1 MRKQINPF
9 LAFFILIFLAFIV
22 AGYAILTSN
31 YPDSFNI
38 GNFLFKKNSPPVATT
53 TLVVSN
59 PEELKKFTSEED
71 FKMYLDKSEISY
83 NYSGSIRAMGIGN
96 GEKMTLEA
104 PSAID
109 STGAGGGA
117 TPERISQT
125 NVQVLGIDEPDIVK
139 TDGKEI
145 YYSRSSYYSGP
156 IFFGERYIV
165 PPKDAG
171 ETKVVKAFP
180 PNELG
185 LDSGIKEIGSLFI
198 DKNIL
203 IVFSNNKIFGYDVS
217 DPKSPKKKWTN
228 EIGEK
233 SYFKDARL
241 YNNKIY
247 LITQTL
253 INISK
258 PCPMEPLKSEGVA
271 LTVKC
276 DQIYH
281 PAVSFPAD
289 VTYNASVIDPV
300 SGKIE
305 KNISIVGSSYYS
317 ILYMSG
323 TGIYLTY
330 SYSGDLIEFLFNF
343 FAEKGKD
350 LVPSWFIDKLEKL
363 SSYDISDSAKQTE
376 LNIIFQKYQNSLS
389 NDEGLRI
396 ENEISNRMADY
407 YKEHKRELEK
417 TGIVKIGLT
426 DFSILAS
433 GNVPGKL
440 LNQFSLDEYNNYLR
454 VAITVGEGFWGL
466 GGIGSVRESANDIY
480 ILDKNLKITG
490 EIKDLGLEERIY
502 SARFVE
508 DKGYLVTFR
517 QIDPFFVLDLSDP
530 QKPKMSGELK
540 IPGYSSYLH
549 PITKD
554 KILGIGQE
562 NSQVKVSLFDVKSAE
577 KPKEASKYN
586 LNEYWSDVLNTHH
599 AFLLDTKHEIF
610 FLPGSRGGY
619 IFSYKDDNLKMI
631 KAISDIKAERAVYLS
646 DYLYIIGEDKI
657 VVLNEINWEKV
668 NELEF

>member
-1 MRKQINPF
+1 MQKQINPF

-22 AGYAILTSN
+22 GGYALLESN
-31 YPDSFNI
+31 YLGFFNL
-38 GNFLFKKNSPPVATT
+38 GNFFFKKNPPPIATT
-53 TLVVSN
+53 TLIVSN
-59 PEELKKFTSEED
+59 LEELRKFTSEED
-71 FKMYLDKSEISY
+71 FKEYLEKSEISY
-83 NYSGSIRAMGIGN
+83 GYLGSARAMGIGTN
-96 GEKMTLEA
+96 EMILEA
-104 PSAID
+104 PSAVD
-109 STGAGGGA
+109 GKGGGG
-117 TPERISQT
+117 TPERISET
-125 NVQVLGIDEPDIVK
+125 NVQVLGVDEPDIVK

-145 YYSRSSYYSGP
+145 YYSLAGYYSGP
-156 IFFGERYIV
+156 ILFEERYIV
-165 PPKDAG
+165 PPKDTG
-171 ETKVVKAFP
+171 KTKVIKAFP
-180 PNELG
+180 PNELD
-185 LDSGIKEIGSLFI
+185 LDSEIKETGSLLLH
-198 DKNIL
+198 KNIL
-203 IVFSNNKIFGYDVS
+203 IIFSNDKIFGYDVS
-217 DPKSPKKKWTN
+217 DPKSPKKKWTS
-228 EIGEK
+228 EIDDK

-241 YNNKIY
+241 YNDKIY

-253 INISK
+253 IDTFK
-258 PCPMEPLKSEGVA
+258 PCPIEPLKAEGVA

-281 PAVSFPAD
+281 PTVSFPAD
-289 VTYNASVIDPV
+289 VTYNASIIDPV

-317 ILYMSG
+317 ILYMSDK
-323 TGIYLTY
+323 GIYLTY
-330 SYSGDLIEFLFNF
+330 SYSGDFIEFFSKF
-343 FAEKGKD
+343 FKEKCKD
-350 LVPSWFIDKLEKL
+350 LMPSWFIEKLEKL

-376 LNIIFQKYQNSLS
+376 LYIILEKYQNSLS
-389 NDEGLRI
+389 NDESLRI
-396 ENEISNRMADY
+396 ENEISNRMSDY

-417 TGIVKIGLT
+417 TGIVKIGLE

-440 LNQFSLDEYNNYLR
+440 LNQFSLDEYKDYLR
-454 VAITVGEGFWGL
+454 VAVTVGEGFWGM
-466 GGIGSVRESANDIY
+466 GGIGGVRESANDIY
-480 ILDKNLKITG
+480 ILNKDLKITG

-517 QIDPFFVLDLSDP
+517 QIDPFFVLDLSNP

-562 NSQVKVSLFDVKSAE
+562 SSQVKVSLFDVKSAE
-577 KPKEASKYN
+577 NPREAAKYN

-599 AFLLDTKHEIF
+599 AFLLDTKHQIF
-610 FLPGSRGGY
+610 FLPGSKGGY

-631 KAISDIKAERAVYLS
+631 KAISDIRAKRAVYLG

-657 VVLNEINWEKV
+657 VVLYEINWEEV
-668 NELEF
+668 NELKF